1 MQFLVSFLFFDND
14 TPSLSPALSQ
24 LVRPEPLLLKFP
36 SGHSQYLM
44 YLVLG
49 MLNKTQ
55 SDQGKPK
62 FTADLLSFP
71 SSQCYTEFT
80 VCRTVCE
87 RRADYQSA
95 SNLKVIRILQFSF
108 KPCRKMQC
116 CSGATGG
123 GGGDRLI
130 EE

>member
-1 MQFLVSFLFFDND
+1 
-14 TPSLSPALSQ
+14 
-24 LVRPEPLLLKFP
+24 
-36 SGHSQYLM
+36 M

-71 SSQCYTEFT
+71 SSQCDTEFT
-80 VCRTVCE
+80 DCRTVCE